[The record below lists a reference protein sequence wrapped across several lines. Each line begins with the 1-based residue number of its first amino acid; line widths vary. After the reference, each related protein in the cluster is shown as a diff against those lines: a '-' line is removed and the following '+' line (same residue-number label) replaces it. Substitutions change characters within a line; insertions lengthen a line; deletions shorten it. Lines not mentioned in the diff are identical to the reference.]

1 MAKIFL
7 SYSIKDGFDLA
18 QQIGEGLVKKGHWI
32 SIPVEFKVAGN
43 WRNKLTKG
51 LITSDALI
59 AVLTHSALESRYV
72 LGEIGAGRAMEYSKQ
87 MQLIPVLPEP
97 LPIPEFLS
105 DVFCFRLSK
114 AGIGKLVNELDQ
126 AIRDNMRLTPRVF
139 ISHRHKDHKIAKAL
153 IELLKSAFVIDSAD
167 IRCTSVQ
174 GYMLTPGERTSEE
187 LRSNLA
193 GAELVMGLLSPGT
206 AESNYVLAELGA
218 AWGQDVTTF
227 PLLARGATYADV
239 PSPLNER
246 HCVSLELQ
254 ENCMDLIESVAVKT
268 TLSRREGK
276 TGGKLAQAAKALAA
290 AAKPDVSHA
299 AKGK

>member
-1 MAKIFL
+1 MAKVFL
-7 SYSIKDGFDLA
+7 SYSTRDGFDVA
-18 QQIGEGLVKKGHWI
+18 QQIEKGLVRKGHRI

-59 AVLTHSALESRYV
+59 AVLTPSALESRYV

-87 MQLIPVLPEP
+87 MLLIPVLTEQM
-97 LPIPEFLS
+97 PIPEFLS

-114 AGIGKLVNELDQ
+114 GGMGKLVNELDE
-126 AIRDNMRLTPRVF
+126 AIQDNMRLTPRIF
-139 ISHRHKDHKIAKAL
+139 ISHRHKDQAIAKAL
-153 IELLKSAFVIDSAD
+153 IELLKITFVIDSAD

-174 GYMLTPGERTSEE
+174 GYMLTPGERTSEQ

-193 GAELVMGLLSPGT
+193 GAELVIGLLSPGT
-206 AESNYVLAELGA
+206 TESNYVLAELGA

-227 PLLARGATYADV
+227 PLLARGATYSDV

-246 HCVSLELQ
+246 HCVSLESQ
-254 ENCMDLIESVAVKT
+254 ENCLDLVESVAMKT
-268 TLSRREGK
+268 TMKRREGK
-276 TGGKLAQAAKALAA
+276 TLGKLVEAAKALAA

-299 AKGK
+299 AKAK